1 MEGALDGPTTPNG
14 AALRKDAQG
23 DQAQA
28 RPGQGQAAQTYGE
41 TKQTEEP
48 EMIDSKDQRP
58 TTRGRKLKWDFDP
71 PEEYISQTALI
82 YDGWEDEEEQD
93 HAIPDLWKPEK
104 KKDLKR
110 KTYALR
116 QMIVMAAR
124 PRLKDAQIQANTLW
138 STTSHD

>member
-1 MEGALDGPTTPNG
+1 
-14 AALRKDAQG
+14 
-23 DQAQA
+23 
-28 RPGQGQAAQTYGE
+28 
-41 TKQTEEP
+41 
-48 EMIDSKDQRP
+48 MIDAKDQRP

-124 PRLKDAQIQANTLW
+124 PRLKDAQIQANRLW